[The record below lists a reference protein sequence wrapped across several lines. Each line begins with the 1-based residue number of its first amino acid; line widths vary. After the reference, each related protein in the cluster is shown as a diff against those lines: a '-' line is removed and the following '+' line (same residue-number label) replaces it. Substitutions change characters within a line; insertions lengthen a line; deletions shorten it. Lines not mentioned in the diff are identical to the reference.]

1 MALNTD
7 RARDSATQPL
17 RAGWVALPSRG
28 DGRQESKFQ
37 SAAST
42 YQDSARRGL
51 ARDEFPRPV
60 LGLRDEVSLHQV
72 LGLGLADWRGLT
84 LLREELVFFLLFLIL
99 AGILVPAAEEG
110 EGPPY

>member
-1 MALNTD
+1 MA
-7 RARDSATQPL
+7 
-17 RAGWVALPSRG
+17 
-28 DGRQESKFQ
+28 
-37 SAAST
+37 T

-51 ARDEFPRPV
+51 ARDELPRPV

-72 LGLGLADWRGLT
+72 LGLGLAGGLARLA
-84 LLREELVFFLLFLIL
+84 LLREELVFFLFLIL